1 MWDGGDLVGQDAAVH
16 ANAARVVAA
25 AESEG
30 LAIEVVEYPDGT
42 RTAADAAAAVGCEVA
57 RIVKSLVFTVD
68 GAPVMALVAG
78 DARLDEGLLAEAAG
92 GTVGRADADVVREAT
107 GFPIGG
113 VPPFGHASPLPTY
126 VDESLLAHDTVWA
139 AAGTPRH
146 VFEVAPAELL
156 RLSGGS
162 AVALTAR

>member
-1 MWDGGDLVGQDAAVH
+1 MH

-25 AESEG
+25 ARAAG
-30 LAIEVVEYPDGT
+30 LEVEVVEYPDGT
-42 RTAADAAAAVGCEVA
+42 RTAGEAAAAVGCAVA

-78 DARLDEGLLAEAAG
+78 DNRLDEGRLAVAAG
-92 GTVGRADADVVREAT
+92 GAVGRADAEVVRAAT

-113 VPPFGHASPLPTY
+113 VPPFGHDAPMPTF
-126 VDESLLAHDTVWA
+126 VDETLLGHETVWA

-146 VFEVAPAELL
+146 VFEITPADLVRLAGARAVPLAAP
-156 RLSGGS
+156 
-162 AVALTAR
+162 

>member
-1 MWDGGDLVGQDAAVH
+1 MH
-16 ANAARVVAA
+16 ANAARVAAA
-25 AESEG
+25 AEAEG
-30 LAIEVVEYPDGT
+30 LAIEVREYPDGT
-42 RTAADAAAAVGCEVA
+42 RTAAEAAAAVGCEVG

-68 GAPVMALVAG
+68 GQPVVALVGG
-78 DARLDEGLLAEAAG
+78 DARLDESRLAEAAG

-107 GFPIGG
+107 GYPIGG
-113 VPPFGHASPLPTY
+113 VPPFGHATDLATF

-156 RLSGGS
+156 RLSGGR
-162 AVALTAR
+162 AVPLTAS

>member
-1 MWDGGDLVGQDAAVH
+1 MPVVH
-16 ANAARVVAA
+16 ANAARVAA
-25 AESEG
+25 AAGAEG
-30 LAIEVVEYPDGT
+30 LTIEVVGYPEGT

-68 GAPVMALVAG
+68 GAPVVALVAG
-78 DARLDEGLLAEAAG
+78 DARLDEGLLGEAAG
-92 GTVGRADADVVREAT
+92 GAVGRADADVVRSAT
-107 GFPIGG
+107 GYPIGG
-113 VPPFGHASPLPTY
+113 VPPFAHASPLPTY

-156 RLSGGS
+156 RLSGGR
-162 AVALTAR
+162 AVPLATR